1 MDNKQRE
8 ARPGVT
14 WVSSLVTRSTVTD
27 KEESSMA
34 SAPSTSRSEFI
45 VGGKYRLVRK
55 IGSGSFG
62 DIYLGINITNG
73 EEVRCI
79 PLLDDEGSQLGVLR
93 IYLAHTHMPRSK
105 LGRALYLK
113 TFTKN
118 SPGCT
123 LGSKKKKPKPIP
135 MASSSPI

>member
-1 MDNKQRE
+1 M
-8 ARPGVT
+8 
-14 WVSSLVTRSTVTD
+14 VTRSTVTD

-79 PLLDDEGSQLGVLR
+79 ALLDDQGSQLRGAQNL
-93 IYLAHTHMPRSK
+93 T
-105 LGRALYLK
+105 
-113 TFTKN
+113 
-118 SPGCT
+118 SPH
-123 LGSKKKKPKPIP
+123 PY
-135 MASSSPI
+135 A